1 MENFLAWYEEVGLA
15 ITIIMFLGAF
25 VAYLIKHILTES
37 KERETS
43 LTESLTRITET
54 IEKSNE
60 VNHQLSETNR
70 MLVEKMEGKL
80 ETIEKDVNEIL
91 IKIEKE

>member
-1 MENFLAWYEEVGLA
+1 MAQFLTWYETVGLA
-15 ITIIMFLGAF
+15 ITCMVFLGGF
-25 VAYLIKHILTES
+25 TFYLIKHILTES
-37 KERETS
+37 KDREET
-43 LTESLTRITET
+43 LTTSLTRITET
-54 IEKSNE
+54 IEQSNST
-60 VNHQLSETNR
+60 NHQLSETNR

>member
-1 MENFLAWYEEVGLA
+1 MAEFLTWYETVGLA
-15 ITIIMFLGAF
+15 ITCMCFLGGF
-25 VAYLIKHILTES
+25 TAYLIKHILTES
-37 KERETS
+37 GKREEN
-43 LTESLTRITET
+43 LTQSLTRITDT
-54 IEKSNE
+54 IEQSNST
-60 VNHQLSETNR
+60 NHQLSETNR

>member
-1 MENFLAWYEEVGLA
+1 MENFLTWYEEVGLA

-37 KERETS
+37 KERESS

-54 IEKSNE
+54 IEKSNQ